1 MHFTTDQRN
10 TKTIF
15 RLKEERL
22 DSRNAGHLKAEF
34 LILAQPG
41 TNAIIVDLS
50 EVQHVDSAGLSA
62 LLLGQRQ
69 MRLNGGELRL
79 AGLNASVRSLLEITQ
94 LNRMFP
100 IFATVPEAMSAKF
113 GFFPDTGGS
122 NTFFDDD
129 DEEDEIEGT
138 LGNVSGMSNSLGPSA
153 GDSFTDGIAG
163 DAWSDLP
170 TITSHIE
177 LMDYA
182 GSLGPGAPTAKAIR
196 AGAIAAGGSFGAAA
210 LTNIMMTPDTFELN
224 DLALLNLGDE
234 EEDEEEDHD
243 LDDID
248 DLEQDFTDD
257 DDDDDDLDE
266 EDDVEDVVEE
276 TEDAAEVEPVEEIE
290 DLDED
295 FEDDDWDEEELEEDE
310 EEDY

>member
-1 MHFTTDQRN
+1 MHFTTDQRK

-22 DSRNAGHLKAEF
+22 DSRNAGQLKAEF

-79 AGLNASVRSLLEITQ
+79 AGLNESIRSLLEITQ

-100 IFATVPEAMSAKF
+100 IFATVPEAINAKF
-113 GFFPDTGGS
+113 GFFPGTDGLDLSLEDEEEDDEDTDDSEGTFGGS
-122 NTFFDDD
+122 SGISD
-129 DEEDEIEGT
+129 G
-138 LGNVSGMSNSLGPSA
+138 SGMRDFSEIYN
-153 GDSFTDGIAG
+153 
-163 DAWSDLP
+163 
-170 TITSHIE
+170 HVE
-177 LMDYA
+177 LTDYA
-182 GSLGPGAPTAKAIR
+182 GSLGPTAPSAKAIR

-210 LTNIMMTPDTFELN
+210 LTNIMMTPDTFELD
-224 DLALLNLGDE
+224 DLKLLRLG
-234 EEDEEEDHD
+234 EDEDDEDEEDHD

-248 DLEQDFTDD
+248 DLEQDFTEE
-257 DDDDDDLDE
+257 DDDDDLDE
-266 EDDVEDVVEE
+266 EDDIEEDEE
-276 TEDAAEVEPVEEIE
+276 VADEIKEEEIGEVE